1 MDPFVSALEVAALI
15 RDGSA
20 SPLEVVD
27 LYLARVDRLNPQLNA
42 ITWRRDEAVRAEAR
56 AATERLRS
64 VDWVR
69 QPFFGLP
76 IPIKDLSPVQ
86 GWPLTSGSRGSLDY
100 IAEETS
106 TTVQRLADAGFLLM
120 GRSATPEIG
129 TISVTESLAF
139 GATRNP
145 WDLSRSPGGSS
156 GGAGAAL
163 AAGLAPAAH
172 GSDGG
177 GSIRVPAACC
187 GLVGLKVS
195 RGRLPMG
202 PTYTDAM
209 HGGAVEG
216 VLTRTV
222 ADTAA
227 ILDCLSGVDA
237 GAWYNAP
244 LPTRPFQAE
253 VGAPVGRLRIGVAT
267 ALPNGLPTAAD
278 CVAGAAATAKLCAE
292 LGHEVFEASPTAW
305 SDAAWMDAFL
315 KVWNTGIAYRPMIDV
330 TKLEPLNAYNRE
342 RAQQVDS
349 LAYVGAVREL
359 QRFTRRMIAAWG
371 RDFDLLLTPT
381 TGIVAPP
388 IGAFFE
394 GAEEAP
400 VLPLARAGHMAGF
413 TSAFNVTGQPAISL
427 PLHWT
432 AAGLPIGVQVVG
444 SPWGE
449 AELFRFAAQL
459 EAARPWRHR
468 RPSVG

>member
-1 MDPFVSALEVAALI
+1 MDPFASALEVAALV
-15 RDGSA
+15 RNKTV
-20 SPLEVVD
+20 SPLEVVEV
-27 LYLARVDRLNPQLNA
+27 YLTRVDRLNPQLNA
-42 ITWRRDEAVRAEAR
+42 ITWRRDEALRAEAR
-56 AATERLRS
+56 AATERLGS
-64 VDWVR
+64 VDWAR
-69 QPFFGLP
+69 QPFFGVP
-76 IPIKDLSPVQ
+76 IPIKDLSPVR

-163 AAGLAPAAH
+163 AAALAPVAH

-177 GSIRVPAACC
+177 GSIRVPASCC

-227 ILDCLSGVDA
+227 ILDCLSAIDT

-244 LPTRPFQAE
+244 LPARPFQAE
-253 VGAPVGRLRIGVAT
+253 MGAPVGRLRISFTA
-267 ALPNGLPTAAD
+267 ALPNGLPTDPDCIAA
-278 CVAGAAATAKLCAE
+278 VESAAKLCGD
-292 LGHEVFEASPTAW
+292 LGHAVFEASLAPWA
-305 SDAAWMDAFL
+305 DAAWMDAFL
-315 KVWNTGIAYRPMIDV
+315 KVWNTGTAYRPMIDMS
-330 TKLEPLNAYNRE
+330 KLEPLNVYNRE
-342 RAQQVDS
+342 RAQQTDS
-349 LAYVGAVREL
+349 LTYVAAVREL
-359 QRFTRRMIAAWG
+359 QRFSRAMLAAWG

-381 TGIVAPP
+381 TGIIAPP
-388 IGAFFE
+388 IGVFFE

-432 AAGLPIGVQVVG
+432 AAGLPVGVQIVAG
-444 SPWGE
+444 PWQD
-449 AELFRFAAQL
+449 AELLRVAAQL
-459 EAARPWRHR
+459 EAARPWRDR
-468 RPSVG
+468 RPPV